1 VSCEQIVCSCRK
13 ITSEGIAEEAPPWW
27 NHNLNLASSQLLM
40 RRKAD
45 FVVSWELYTEEVRNA
60 KIRMEPLNEELD
72 GFTSRG
78 QVAFYSAHA
87 HALFCSTAPQNS

>member
-1 VSCEQIVCSCRK
+1 
-13 ITSEGIAEEAPPWW
+13 
-27 NHNLNLASSQLLM
+27 M

-60 KIRMEPLNEELD
+60 KIRMEPLIEELD

-87 HALFCSTAPQNS
+87 HALFCSIAPRNS

>member
-1 VSCEQIVCSCRK
+1 M
-13 ITSEGIAEEAPPWW
+13 AEEAPPWW

-87 HALFCSTAPQNS
+87 HRLFCSIASENS